1 MIRRTFLTHALG
13 VGGLALLPGW
23 LRAQSMDHSM
33 HDMAGMDHSMAT
45 PLPQG
50 LAATD
55 ALPRGAALGPLHRL
69 SNQSSQPGLFKA
81 ELSAAPVQVELLPG
95 QPTTFWAYNAS
106 IPGPLIEVNEGDRV
120 EVRFINRLRQP
131 STVHWHGLPVPPAR
145 LMTARAC
152 LGGRLFVTR
161 FHMELTRAGQR
172 VEPAVQ
178 RVRIGS

>member
-50 LAATD
+50 LAASD

-120 EVRFINRLRQP
+120 EVRFINRLSQP
-131 STVHWHGLPVPPAR
+131 STLHWHGLPVPPEQDGNPHDPVPP
-145 LMTARAC
+145 
-152 LGGRLFVTR
+152 GGERT
-161 FHMELTRAGQR
+161 
-172 VEPAVQ
+172 
-178 RVRIGS
+178 